1 MFSKLQY
8 ISQGESI
15 YKQTRNIQHALD
27 QGCDWIQLRFKTDNE
42 KQLLDLAEAVKLLCD
57 TYSATF
63 IINDNPYL
71 CQQVDA
77 DGVHLGLTDMKV
89 SEARNILDEFK
100 IIGGTANTYEDVLL
114 RFEENCDYIGLG
126 PYKFT
131 TTKQNLSPLLG
142 LEGYQSI
149 LQKLKEENIL
159 IPIYA
164 IGGIQMEDVENLMK
178 TGIHGIAVSGM
189 ITNQIQKKHYSQLN
203 TALYVNS

>member
-8 ISQGESI
+8 ISQGETI
-15 YKQTRNIQHALD
+15 YSQIRNIHHALD
-27 QGCDWIQLRFKTDNE
+27 TGCDWIQLRFKTNNE
-42 KQLLDLAEAVKLLCD
+42 EQLHDLAEAAKLLCD

-77 DGVHLGLTDMKV
+77 DGVHLGLTDMNIK
-89 SEARNILDEFK
+89 EARAILDEYK
-100 IIGGTANTYEDVLL
+100 IIGGTANTYEDVIR

-131 TTKQNLSPLLG
+131 NTKQNLSPLLG
-142 LEGYQSI
+142 LEGYQTI
-149 LQKLKEENIL
+149 LQKLKQENIQ

-164 IGGIQMEDVENLMK
+164 IGGIQIEDVETLMK
-178 TGIHGIAVSGM
+178 TGIHGIAVSSL
-189 ITNQIQKKHYSQLN
+189 ITNEFQENNYSQLN
-203 TALYVNS
+203 STLYAKS

>member
-42 KQLLDLAEAVKLLCD
+42 KQLLELAEAVKLLCD

>member
-8 ISQGESI
+8 ISQGETI
-15 YKQTRNIQHALD
+15 YSQIRNIHNALD
-27 QGCDWIQLRFKTDNE
+27 RGCDWIQLRFKTNNKE
-42 KQLLDLAEAVKLLCD
+42 QLRDLAEASKLLCD

-71 CQQVDA
+71 CQEVDA
-77 DGVHLGLTDMKV
+77 DGVHLGLTDMSIK
-89 SEARNILDEFK
+89 EARLLLDEFK
-100 IIGGTANTYEDVLL
+100 IIGGTANTYEHILQ

-142 LEGYQSI
+142 LEGYQNI
-149 LQKLKEENIL
+149 LSKLKKDGIQ

-164 IGGIQMEDVENLMK
+164 IGGIQLEDVANLMK
-178 TGIHGIAVSGM
+178 TGIHGIAVSSL
-189 ITNQIQKKHYSQLN
+189 ITNEFQENNYSQLN
-203 TALYVNS
+203 TTLYVNT